1 MGKWPSPRSELLL
14 YMLSTLSQRLRPWLS
29 RLVLFSLAPLIGLSL
44 STYLLWLE
52 YQTQYAARH
61 IGAYLLRHNQQRQ
74 PRGALWQGILAS
86 RRTRLALA
94 DSLAEFAS
102 VPQRTPLPVLHN
114 RYSLQQHGPYAAF
127 LKVRRRPTALQ
138 PDRLAPEMLRELA
151 RSLQVYQQGRDL
163 LSRASMPSAPLRVHA
178 LIGTQIALEDGALFP
193 RLHRHLLALDASEA
207 WTFLRMDEEEQD
219 FWRTHLSPLL
229 ETELDALDSEVAP
242 IVRRALQQI
251 VQSWQDSL
259 HRDEIDRLLKG
270 WDGVNGFEIR
280 LTRGADQFAAYALF
294 PDEVPTPFSLP
305 TPLVEKRLG
314 LDAEEP
320 PR

>member
-1 MGKWPSPRSELLL
+1 MPSTPF
-14 YMLSTLSQRLRPWLS
+14 QRLYPWLG
-29 RLVLFSLAPLIGLSL
+29 RLALFSLVPLIGLAL

-61 IGAYLLRHNQQRQ
+61 IGAYLLRHNQERQ

-94 DSLAEFAS
+94 DSLAEFELA
-102 VPQRTPLPVLHN
+102 PQSTPLPVLHN
-114 RYSLQQHGPYAAF
+114 RYRLQQHGPYAAF
-127 LKVRRRPTALQ
+127 LKVQRRPASLQ
-138 PDRLAPEMLRELA
+138 PDRLAPETLRELA
-151 RSLQVYQQGRDL
+151 RSLQVYEQGRDL
-163 LSRASMPSAPLRVHA
+163 LLQASMPADPLRIHA
-178 LIGTQIALEDGALFP
+178 LIGAQIALEDGALFP
-193 RLHRHLLALDASEA
+193 QLHRRLLALNAPEA
-207 WTFLRMDEEEQD
+207 WTFLRMDGEEQD

-229 ETELDALDSEVAP
+229 ETELDTLDFQVAP
-242 IVRRALQQI
+242 VVRRALQQI
-251 VQSWQDSL
+251 VQSWEDSL

-270 WDGVNGFEIR
+270 WNGVDGFEIR
-280 LTRGADQFAAYALF
+280 LTRGADQFSAYALF

-314 LDAEEP
+314 LDAEDP